1 MNVAHMPG
9 EMNPADV
16 LTKFLSHRKSY
27 GLMKEFLFWAPDRSN
42 LDQDEGSVRN
52 G

>member
-1 MNVAHMPG
+1 MNVVHMPG

-16 LTKFLSHRKSY
+16 LTKFLSHHKSY